1 MRVLLFR
8 MLCDTGGVSSSMLLL
23 GQGLARRGIDCEY
36 WFCQPSSR
44 LPEFT
49 ATGRATVGSLPALA
63 ARLERGDFD
72 IVQMTAS
79 DPAALV
85 VSRLAG
91 RARVIVTARGAL
103 SDVWHRDNC
112 FAYTAISRGMAELN
126 QPFTE
131 LEIEVVHNAI
141 DVEAWAPPAAQDA
154 AGGGG
159 PIVAFVG
166 RTTAAEKDFPR
177 FTRIARRLIDRG
189 ARVWIADPHAGRW
202 EQFDGLPVERFAAE
216 RWEPVAHES
225 IADFYRAV
233 AASNGVVLMTSRSE
247 GFGNVAPEAAACGAR
262 VAAPDVMGLRE
273 AVIDGETG
281 MLYPAAASDD
291 EVADRIAGWLASPHD
306 MARCADAARR
316 EFSADTMVERYAAI
330 YDRAAQRL
338 HDGAADG
345 ARTHDSDASGM
356 ALLMEH
362 LGRQPGW
369 RATVPRQAAAELAR
383 AGRRREALQVLAD
396 GFRAVPTQLLSATA
410 LRQLALAGAGLVRP
424 ARRA

>member
-23 GQGLARRGIDCEY
+23 GRGLARRGIDCEY
-36 WFCQPSSR
+36 WFCQPSAR

-72 IVQMTAS
+72 VVQMTAS

-91 RARVIVTARGAL
+91 SARVIVTARGAL

-154 AGGGG
+154 AGG

-166 RTTAAEKDFPR
+166 RTTAVEKDFPR
-177 FTRIARRLIDRG
+177 FTRIARRLIGRG
-189 ARVWIADPHAGRW
+189 ARVWIADPHAGTW

-216 RWEPVAHES
+216 RWEPVPHES

-247 GFGNVAPEAAACGAR
+247 GFGNVAVEAAACGAR

-273 AVIDGETG
+273 AVTDGETG
-281 MLYPAAASDD
+281 MLYPAGASDD
-291 EVADRIAGWLASPHD
+291 EVADRIARWLESPHD
-306 MARCADAARR
+306 VSRCADAARR
-316 EFSADTMVERYAAI
+316 AFSADTMVERYAAI
-330 YDRAAQRL
+330 YERAQQRL
-338 HDGAADG
+338 HAGAVG
-345 ARTHDSDASGM
+345 GVRPHQSDVPGM
-356 ALLMEH
+356 AHLVEH
-362 LGRQPGW
+362 LGRQRRW
-369 RATVPRQAAAELAR
+369 RATVSRQAAAELAR

-410 LRQLALAGAGLVRP
+410 LRQLAHAGAGLVRP

>member
-23 GQGLARRGIDCEY
+23 GRGLARRGIDCEY

-63 ARLERGDFD
+63 RRLERGDFD
-72 IVQMTAS
+72 VVQMTAS

-85 VSRLAG
+85 VSRLAA
-91 RARVIVTARGAL
+91 RARVIVTTRGAL
-103 SDVWHRDNC
+103 SDVWHRGNC
-112 FAYTAISRGMAELN
+112 FAYTAISRGMATLN
-126 QPFTE
+126 QPLTE
-131 LEIEVVHNAI
+131 VEIEVVPNAI
-141 DVEAWAPPAAQDA
+141 DMETYAPPAGHDA
-154 AGGGG
+154 GG

-166 RTTAAEKDFPR
+166 RTTAVEKDFPR
-177 FTRIARRLIDRG
+177 FTRIARRLSDRVPG
-189 ARVWIADPHAGRW
+189 VRVWIADPHEGRW
-202 EQFDGLPVERFAAE
+202 EQFEHLPVERVATE
-216 RWEPVAHES
+216 RWEPVSHGG

-247 GFGNVAPEAAACGAR
+247 GFGNVAVEAAASGAR

-291 EVADRIAGWLASPHD
+291 DVADRVARFLASPHD
-306 MARCADAARR
+306 MTRCADAARR
-316 EFSADTMVERYAAI
+316 AFSADTMVDRYAAI
-330 YDRAAQRL
+330 YERAEQRL
-338 HDGAADG
+338 HDGG
-345 ARTHDSDASGM
+345 ASAKRMHDSDAAGM
-356 ALLMEH
+356 KILVEH
-362 LGRQPGW
+362 LGRQRRW
-369 RATVPRQAAAELAR
+369 RATVARQAAAELAR
-383 AGRRREALQVLAD
+383 AGYRREALRVLAD

-410 LRQLALAGAGLVRP
+410 LRQLARAGAGL
-424 ARRA
+424 ALQSRRA

>member
-23 GQGLARRGIDCEY
+23 GRGLERRGIDCEY

-63 ARLERGDFD
+63 QRLERGDFD
-72 IVQMTAS
+72 VVQMTAS

-85 VSRLAG
+85 VARLAA

-103 SDVWHRDNC
+103 SDIWHRNNC

-126 QPFTE
+126 QASTE

-141 DVEAWAPPAAQDA
+141 DVEAYAPPAEHT
-154 AGGGG
+154 AGA

-166 RTTAAEKDFPR
+166 RTTAVEKDFPR
-177 FTRIARRLIDRG
+177 FTRIARRLIERG

-202 EQFDGLPVERFAAE
+202 EQFDGLPVERIATE
-216 RWEPVAHES
+216 RWELVPHEQM
-225 IADFYRAV
+225 AELYRAV

-262 VAAPDVMGLRE
+262 VAAPNVMGLRE
-273 AVIDGETG
+273 AIVPGVTG
-281 MLYPAAASDD
+281 MLYPAGASDD
-291 EVADRIAGWLASPHD
+291 EVAELLQAWLDAPHD
-306 MARCADAARR
+306 VAQCSENAKR
-316 EFSADTMVERYAAI
+316 EFSPSVMLDGYAAI
-330 YDRAAQRL
+330 WNRDRQKVRDETRAATSTSINADEPGMPVLLDHLARQR
-338 HDGAADG
+338 
-345 ARTHDSDASGM
+345 R
-356 ALLMEH
+356 
-362 LGRQPGW
+362 W
-369 RATVPRQAAAELAR
+369 RASVSRQA
-383 AGRRREALQVLAD
+383 
-396 GFRAVPTQLLSATA
+396 
-410 LRQLALAGAGLVRP
+410 
-424 ARRA
+424 

>member
-23 GQGLARRGIDCEY
+23 GRGLGRRGIDCEY

-44 LPEFT
+44 LPEFM
-49 ATGRATVGSLPALA
+49 ATGRATLGSLPALA
-63 ARLERGDFD
+63 RRLERGDFD
-72 IVQMTAS
+72 VVQMTAS

-85 VSRLAG
+85 VARLAA

-103 SDVWHRDNC
+103 SDVWHRGNC

-126 QPFTE
+126 QAFTE

-141 DVEAWAPPAAQDA
+141 DVEAYAPPTEHS
-154 AGGGG
+154 AGA

-166 RTTAAEKDFPR
+166 RTTAVEKDFPR
-177 FTRIARRLIDRG
+177 FTRIARRLIERG

-202 EQFDGLPVERFAAE
+202 EQFDGLPVERITAE
-216 RWEPVAHES
+216 RWQPVPHDAM
-225 IADFYRAV
+225 ADFYRAV

-281 MLYPAAASDD
+281 MLYPASATDD
-291 EVADRIAGWLASPHD
+291 AVADRIQRWLEAPHD
-306 MARCADAARR
+306 MARCADAACRA
-316 EFSADTMVERYAAI
+316 FSPELMVDRYAAI
-330 YDRAAQRL
+330 YDRREQRL
-338 HDGAADG
+338 RGDAERA
-345 ARTHDSDASGM
+345 TPMHDSDAAGTAVLM
-356 ALLMEH
+356 AH
-362 LGRQPGW
+362 LGRQRRW
-369 RATVPRQAAAELAR
+369 RATVARQAAAELAR
-383 AGRRREALQVLAD
+383 AGYRREALRVLGD
-396 GFRAVPTQLLSATA
+396 GFRDAPAQLLSATA
-410 LRQLALAGAGLVRP
+410 LRQLARAGAGLARP
-424 ARRA
+424 ARRS

>member
-23 GQGLARRGIDCEY
+23 GRGLARRGIDCEY

-63 ARLERGDFD
+63 TRLERGDVD

-91 RARVIVTARGAL
+91 RARVVVTSRGAL

-141 DVEAWAPPAAQDA
+141 DVDAYAPPAGDA
-154 AGGGG
+154 VPAGA

-177 FTRIARRLIDRG
+177 FTRIARRLVDRG
-189 ARVWIADPHAGRW
+189 ARVWIADPHAGKR

-216 RWEPVAHES
+216 RWEPVPHET

-291 EVADRIAGWLASPHD
+291 EVAGRIAQWLESPHD
-306 MARCADAARR
+306 VARCAEAARGV
-316 EFSADTMVERYAAI
+316 FSADTMVERYAAI
-330 YDRAAQRL
+330 YARTEQRL
-338 HDGAADG
+338 HGEVDGG
-345 ARTHDSDASGM
+345 ARTHESDAPGM
-356 ALLMEH
+356 ALLVEH
-362 LGRQPGW
+362 LGRQRRW
-369 RATVPRQAAAELAR
+369 RATVSRQAAAELAR
-383 AGRRREALQVLAD
+383 AGRRREALRVLAD

-410 LRQLALAGAGLVRP
+410 LRQLAHAGAGLVRP
-424 ARRA
+424 ARRG